1 MKQIT
6 QFFLECESLT
16 LNIVKYLK
24 RVPLHVYMNWHY
36 LYQDAGKAI
45 HKYQR

>member
-24 RVPLHVYMNWHY
+24 RVPLLVYMNWQY
-36 LYQDAGKAI
+36 LHQDAGKTI
-45 HKYQR
+45 QKYQS